1 LGRFLI
7 GNRSGEDVRNYSV
20 PEKRGPD
27 QGEVMKSKTILGFL
41 MAALLLVAACSTG
54 GGVTTTAATD
64 LTTATTAGTVDTTS
78 APATTAAAG
87 GEGEAVSIVTSD
99 LGDILVAPDG
109 FTLYVFMPDAQG
121 DPTCNDTCAD
131 NWPALGG
138 PVTAGEG
145 VDAALLGTA
154 TRDDGTVQ
162 ATYNG
167 WPLYYFAGDPAV
179 GDTNGQGVSDI
190 WWVVDPA
197 GEPIS
202 S

>member
-1 LGRFLI
+1 
-7 GNRSGEDVRNYSV
+7 
-20 PEKRGPD
+20 
-27 QGEVMKSKTILGFL
+27 MKSKTILGFL

-54 GGVTTTAATD
+54 GGATTTAATD
-64 LTTATTAGTVDTTS
+64 LTTATTVGAVDTTS
-78 APATTAAAG
+78 APGTTAAAPATTAAAG
-87 GEGEAVSIVTSD
+87 GEGVSIVTSD

-154 TRDDGTVQ
+154 TRDDGSVQ